1 MSAKIV
7 QLLERVTVRRKAVS
21 KQFHGEVLFATA
33 GIFRIGDPTCGD
45 HKIFA
50 QDFADVLK
58 ERRSDSFHHISFV
71 GVAASPYSGQERIN
85 RSNVDAVIAELLN
98 FLWRDFWRQ

>member
-1 MSAKIV
+1 MRSQLVPRGQNFHAEFFHASAKIV

-33 GIFRIGDPTCGD
+33 GIFRIGDPACGD

-58 ERRSDSFHHISFV
+58 ERRSDSFHHILPVSSLPLHIRV
-71 GVAASPYSGQERIN
+71 KNE
-85 RSNVDAVIAELLN
+85 
-98 FLWRDFWRQ
+98 